1 MLRKFN
7 LLMEEAN
14 GEGQSGGGGAL
25 GDGGPGQ
32 GAGAGGQGDKSGGT
46 GDAGA
51 GAGGSGQGDGGS
63 GAAQGGTNTQ
73 TIQIPENWQEILPDE
88 IRNQANVRNFKTVP
102 DVVKAYI
109 HAQKMIGADKVAIS
123 KVPSEAE
130 VREIQERL
138 GLPKEVDKY
147 EVKLPENTALK
158 KEYVDSLKK
167 AAFEA
172 GVLPAQAQKLVEFLN
187 TQEIEA
193 QNSYNLH
200 AKAEFEKNMASI
212 KNEWGDAYGQMTAQ
226 AKAAL
231 KEFGA
236 TQDDINYFK
245 QHFGANPT
253 VLRFLSKVGGTLSED
268 KIKGEGG
275 INPGAMTPNQ
285 ALQKIAEIRANI
297 KGPYFDSN
305 HGDHAATKAE
315 MKKLHEIAY
324 PTKKK

>member
-25 GDGGPGQ
+25 GDS
-32 GAGAGGQGDKSGGT
+32 GAGEGPSTGGQGDKGQGTGGSSGDAGGQGQGNSGGT
-46 GDAGA
+46 GDK
-51 GAGGSGQGDGGS
+51 
-63 GAAQGGTNTQ
+63 GGTGGQ
-73 TIQIPENWQEILPDE
+73 TVQIPENWQEILPTE
-88 IRNQANVRNFKTVP
+88 IRDQANLRNFKTV
-102 DVVKAYI
+102 DALAKAYI
-109 HAQKMIGADKVAIS
+109 HAQKMVGADKVAIS
-123 KVPSEAE
+123 KSPSEAE

-138 GLPKEVDKY
+138 GLPKEVEKY

-187 TQEIEA
+187 AQEVEA
-193 QNSYNLH
+193 QNSYNLQ
-200 AKAEFEKNMASI
+200 AKAQFEKNMALI

-245 QHFGANPT
+245 QNFGADPT
-253 VLRFLSKVGGTLSED
+253 VLRFLSKVGSTLSED

-275 INPGAMTPNQ
+275 INPGAMTPHQ

-297 KGPYFDSN
+297 KGPYFDAN
-305 HGDHAATKAE
+305 HGDHAAVKAE